1 MGLKCRLKNHFTS
14 TGVEFLDCSIAMP
27 LPTLLGNRRPATEAT
42 AKDDSGEAMY
52 QQVMAINDFD
62 EAVAFIQS
70 LPSSGPRSADNST
83 KLKFY
88 SYFKQGSM
96 GPCSKHGGPQPW
108 LAQVVTRAKWD
119 AWNAL
124 DDMPSSE
131 AKTRYVELLHEL
143 AREWRSSCAA
153 P

>member
-1 MGLKCRLKNHFTS
+1 MG
-14 TGVEFLDCSIAMP
+14 IAMP

-88 SYFKQGSM
+88 SYFKQGSV
-96 GPCSKHGGPQPW
+96 GPCVQHGGPQPW
-108 LAQVVTRAKWD
+108 LAQVVSRAKWD
-119 AWNAL
+119 AWKAL
-124 DDMPSSE
+124 GSMPAVE
-131 AKTRYVELLHEL
+131 AKKRYVDLLHEI
-143 AREWRSSCAA
+143 ACEWKQA
-153 P
+153 